1 MLINQP
7 NSRKTHG
14 EASLVLISLYWIVA
28 IHQESLTVGDVIHVW
43 WVLCCIP
50 EMRVFKSPDLQLK
63 LNQSTSLH
71 GKHKNNCDQW
81 YAWLLPNCSLVN
93 KQMIYWRL
101 KIQCCSGEHPIVT
114 QNDWTVSKIN
124 DMGKI
129 LYIYMPLT
137 KFNHWNLIYAVII
150 IQLFFVAKAKT
161 MVQCYPLVIKHDHQ
175 NILPLIDDFPI
186 IRPLSSEITHVW
198 YPFVPIYPISYPPWF
213 LIFSIS
219 FTVKTWTKNIFCPW
233 FPDVNGT
240 FPICSISNSCFF
252 LTV

>member
-1 MLINQP
+1 M
-7 NSRKTHG
+7 SSCVMRF
-14 EASLVLISLYWIVA
+14 VLYTRITCFQVTWFTVEIQS
-28 IHQESLTVGDVIHVW
+28 IHIFAWETQ
-43 WVLCCIP
+43 
-50 EMRVFKSPDLQLK
+50 K
-63 LNQSTSLH
+63 
-71 GKHKNNCDQW
+71 NCDQW
-81 YAWLLPNCSLVN
+81 YAWLQPNCSLVN

-124 DMGKI
+124 DMGQI
-129 LYIYMPLT
+129 LYIYMSLT
-137 KFNHWNLIYAVII
+137 QFTHWNYIIYAIII
-150 IQLFFVAKAKT
+150 IQLFFVAEAKT

-175 NILPLIDDFPI
+175 NILPVIDYFPI
-186 IRPLSSEITHVW
+186 SRPLSSEITHVW

-219 FTVKTWTKNIFCPW
+219 FRVKTWSKNIFCPW
-233 FPDVNGT
+233 FPHVSGT